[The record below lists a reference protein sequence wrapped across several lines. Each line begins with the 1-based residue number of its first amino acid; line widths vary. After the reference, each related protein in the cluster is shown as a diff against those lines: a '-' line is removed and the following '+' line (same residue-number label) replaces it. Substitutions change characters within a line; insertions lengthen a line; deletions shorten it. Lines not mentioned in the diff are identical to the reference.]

1 MQGEAGMHYYFHIR
15 AESASI
21 LDDEGLDLPNISAA
35 RIEMRA
41 SAEDLIRAAL
51 HAGPRFDVRAIDLED
66 ESGSIIETFWVR
78 NIFH

>member
-1 MQGEAGMHYYFHIR
+1 MQYYFHIR
-15 AESASI
+15 AEGASV
-21 LDDEGLDLPNISAA
+21 LDDEGIDFPNISAA

-51 HAGPRFDVRAIDLED
+51 DAGTRLDARAIDLED
-66 ESGSIIETFWVR
+66 ESGSIIETYWVR